1 MELIL
6 AASDGAEEKR
16 IYEDAD
22 IEMGNENDFELSV
35 PYTAWDGSYAFE
47 KRIYVPDTEYGGII
61 RETESVTG
69 DDAIYV
75 RGFTWRGMMAKKIIE
90 PAAGQDYRTA
100 SGELNS
106 IIKNLVEPAFPGL
119 FYASETDTGIT
130 VSYQFERY
138 CTLLD
143 GLQAMLESKGYKLQ
157 IRYIQ
162 TQTSGFVVIGA
173 VPVENYGDSI
183 EISQD
188 GRLNFTS
195 QDYRRGV
202 NHLICLGRGDLKDR
216 VVVHLYAQPDG
227 RVTQTPYYTG
237 ISEITEV
244 YDYNNAEEDDL
255 IENGTKQ
262 LKDRMNYKKLTAN
275 ANEMDD
281 IDIDIS
287 DIISGRDYITGIQMQ
302 QPIVYKI
309 LKIRNQRVSVEY
321 GVKGE

>member
-35 PYTAWDGSYAFE
+35 PYTAWDGNYVFE

-69 DDAIYV
+69 DDVIYV
-75 RGFTWRGMMAKKIIE
+75 RGYTWRGMMTKKIIE
-90 PAAGQDYRTA
+90 PAAGQDYRTV

-106 IIKNLVEPAFPGL
+106 IIKSLAEPAFPGL

-157 IRYIQ
+157 IRYLQ
-162 TQTSGFVVIGA
+162 TQTSGFVEIGA

-202 NHLICLGRGDLKDR
+202 NHLICLGKGDLKDR

-227 RVTQTPYYTG
+227 SVTQVPYYTG
-237 ISEITEV
+237 IDEIAEV
-244 YDYNNAEEDDL
+244 YDYNNAGEDDL

-281 IDIDIS
+281 IDIDIG

-302 QPIVYKI
+302 QPIIYKI
-309 LKIRNQRVSVEY
+309 LKIRNQRISVEY